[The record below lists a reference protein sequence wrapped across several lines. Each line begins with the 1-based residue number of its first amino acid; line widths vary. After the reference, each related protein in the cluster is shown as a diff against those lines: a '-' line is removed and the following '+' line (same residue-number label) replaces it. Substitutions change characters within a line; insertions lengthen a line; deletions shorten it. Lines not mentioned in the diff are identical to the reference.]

1 MHPRTHFDSTNLS
14 SILAVLAPF
23 LLLLNIAQ
31 AQDRSGADKG
41 ANSSLIQRFDTNGD
55 GKIDEQERRA
65 VRSKMQQMQN
75 KPGAMT
81 PSAQPKSDS
90 QQQRGD
96 PRKQINPRQRD
107 AVRKL
112 RERTENG
119 PVPPGLERRE

>member
-14 SILAVLAPF
+14 SISTVLAPF

-65 VRSKMQQMQN
+65 
-75 KPGAMT
+75 
-81 PSAQPKSDS
+81 
-90 QQQRGD
+90 
-96 PRKQINPRQRD
+96 
-107 AVRKL
+107 
-112 RERTENG
+112 
-119 PVPPGLERRE
+119 